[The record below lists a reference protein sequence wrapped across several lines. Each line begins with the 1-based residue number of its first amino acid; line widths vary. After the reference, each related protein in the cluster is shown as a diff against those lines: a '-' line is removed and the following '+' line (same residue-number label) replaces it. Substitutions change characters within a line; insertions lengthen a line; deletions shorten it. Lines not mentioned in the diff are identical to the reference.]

1 MTKSGFYK
9 NGKSHEDGGIP
20 VLVDGS
26 KEIEVEL
33 HEYKLCNNA
42 IESTKI
48 FEFKDKTNKEILDEI
63 FEYANCEFKQNEAN
77 SGDFIICK
85 LAVLDKKKRNITGT
99 AKEIINV
106 MQSEKSCNVT
116 NDSQEFKDGGEINK
130 GYEAK
135 YDNDETYTK
144 WKNLVN
150 MSKSELEKF
159 YNSEDG
165 KNAGLSSS
173 EAKSQGIDSGRESAR
188 WIMKMKDT
196 PKSEWS
202 SDMWRWAKKQI
213 SFISRMSG
221 MKGDLYDDKGSK
233 TRKHTS
239 LLIWGHNPEKFN
251 NGGNIKSYS
260 EDKYDDNG
268 NICYWKT
275 YTLNNSSIS
284 IDYCLDNFFKIDA
297 IGTKELS
304 RRQGDATKLVRYVK
318 EIAVRN
324 NFDRIDVNLPID
336 ENTPRKEYS
345 LEDYK
350 KAVSFYKK
358 NGFKFYKNSTVKMF
372 IELKTKEN
380 ENTNGK
386 TEIDTSSN
394 KLLIEK
400 AILYISEGIRT
411 AEKEPRE
418 YKKNELIDL
427 EAKLCYNF
435 AVANKLWITDIDVLG
450 LPLSGGG
457 NENELYYEEKTGII
471 SKVNN
476 LLNHGASVLNFL
488 KYIQYHNLLFEANS
502 YNLIGFTGFDN
513 EANNIKNAIPYVMP
527 IISQIYVTE
536 SVKASI
542 NEIKKYMQIIGFEK
556 VDEFTYKNS
565 KYIVSDLRPRNV
577 LKDSEGNIHVID
589 NIIKTNEMQIGGEI
603 IEIKP
608 ALEDVYNEYWFRSF
622 SLNSAKM
629 DLEIYSAISTDNKD
643 RYFKIRYISVD
654 ELEKRKGYATKLLNK
669 AKELAVKTNYNKID
683 LTLPTDE
690 FGIENYTS
698 KDYNIA
704 VSFYKKNGF
713 EFVENSDKKMTLKL
727 DVDKY
732 NNGGS
737 LKLMKWYIDWYKGIS
752 DKMNIT
758 LSLPNVLSPFKE
770 NNVVIMDLFEKID
783 QTIDAKIYLQEII
796 NKADEY
802 KVTLYLEPIPRYK
815 YFLDDAEKIRRISKE
830 YLISYYEKFGFELT
844 NNGQFMKRNF
854 KEKFKGGGEIKSNKT
869 KPIRFEAGKK
879 LTEAEKKEVYKN
891 LNDSYKVNH
900 RPYTEENDKIVWL
913 DDASYYMTKS
923 DITGRL
929 LRWYIYLPD
938 GSIAHP
944 TEVFGASVNMSEIDR
959 VQKNIESN
967 EFWAKKEY
975 DKVIESLKK
984 QDEISKI
991 VDAIDTAINNGA
1003 KFKEEYSSDDIGKR
1017 NKRVRLLF
1025 ENGNNLSIPEYVI
1038 NTKDSYLGL
1047 DKSDLV
1053 KHKIGEVRNKFLS
1066 HQLSEIDWEKF
1077 YNEFAK
1083 IKTNEMENKEN
1094 IEYKGYNIYPYKTVN
1109 NNFYGVQS
1117 NENLK
1122 NGIKKGFGDALV
1134 DNIDEAK
1141 KIVESQII
1149 DLKRKED
1156 EEILNLKSQLEKEN
1170 EEINNKNRNKL
1181 DDVILF
1187 NNNGFKI
1194 VLEKSK
1200 FTPLQVGKIN
1210 KSLDTKYKSSNG
1222 VIYTLRER
1230 LGSGDFIGKSVSGGV
1245 FNRNYY
1251 NSLGS
1256 YKEQEKYEA
1265 NLEKKK
1271 VYDFETKD
1279 NTFIEVPKV
1288 LYDAINF
1295 YNETEKEDL
1304 QKGIKVES
1312 EHKETAKKLYNQ
1324 EITPEQAPE
1333 SIAKEHLE
1341 ESPKYYDELEK
1352 MESKLKT
1359 GSEDI
1364 LKIAL
1369 KDVISVN
1376 KYANLDYT
1384 EAKILYSL
1392 NPKKLNEDDNWQF
1405 DAITQTDEILKSL
1418 YNMDY
1423 ISYEDNGKYDLSE
1436 LGKDFIKSVD
1446 ARIETLNSVEQ
1457 GLDLFPQEAN
1467 ILEHKEDKLYN
1478 DIKSCL
1484 ISEGEDDTSYIFEG
1498 KEFINATSGHNERW
1512 KFVSFFKYGAVIEHI
1527 AKNRLTTKKE
1537 NIKITFDELRQM
1549 YKDDDISID
1558 GVKDY
1563 NTLNNCL
1570 KLLSKCIDIID
1581 LNDSMK
1587 TEIESH
1593 NETKKE
1599 LKNHKLEKELKAKK
1613 DRENRELADELM
1625 ILNKSILDSL
1635 NIESNGTLY
1644 EDKNLQYKYKEAM
1657 DKFMFTAIPSD
1668 KLPLDKEVHD
1678 ILEDENEH
1686 LLNQYLYLSGIFGE
1700 KEKTKWIEFLKNLK
1714 PKSKEY
1720 FLNENIYLE
1729 NKEPETVNVPET
1741 ILPKDG
1747 SDIYINMPK
1756 MGHLAE
1762 KNITLKY
1769 DNNNFTFDIYS
1780 DNKKTGTITEREVLN
1795 NIENGLY
1802 KVIKQTSEQK
1812 EWKDAISTFEELI
1825 SIGGSESELK
1835 EWNEAIDTFKMLL
1848 GDDAE
1853 NESKSD
1859 YDKAYENY
1867 YNEIINSGKPIKEQL
1882 KLIDKWIKENVP
1894 KYNAEK
1900 FAKGGD
1906 IGNESHEELERMQME
1921 SQFGKLN

>member
-159 YNSEDG
+159 YNSVEG
-165 KNAGLSSS
+165 KEAGLSPE

-239 LLIWGHNPEKFN
+239 LLIWGHNPEKYN

-297 IGTKELS
+297 IVTKEKS
-304 RRQGDATKLVRYVK
+304 RRGGDASKLIDYVK

-643 RYFKIRYISVD
+643 RYFKIRYIGID

-669 AKELAVKTNYNKID
+669 AKELALKTNYDKID

-690 FGIENYTS
+690 
-698 KDYNIA
+698 DYNIA

-713 EFVENSDKKMTLKL
+713 KFYPKSTTKMFYNLKEKFNNVGEIKIDEF
-727 DVDKY
+727 
-732 NNGGS
+732 NNDGS

-758 LSLPNVLSPFKE
+758 LSLPNILTPFKE
-770 NNVVIMDLFEKID
+770 KNVVIMDLFEKID

-815 YFLDDAEKIRRISKE
+815 YFLDDAGKIRRISKE

-844 NNGQFMKRNF
+844 PNRQFTKRNF
-854 KEKFKGGGEIKSNKT
+854 KEKFKGGGE
-869 KPIRFEAGKK
+869 
-879 LTEAEKKEVYKN
+879 L
-891 LNDSYKVNH
+891 
-900 RPYTEENDKIVWL
+900 
-913 DDASYYMTKS
+913 
-923 DITGRL
+923 
-929 LRWYIYLPD
+929 
-938 GSIAHP
+938 
-944 TEVFGASVNMSEIDR
+944 
-959 VQKNIESN
+959 
-967 EFWAKKEY
+967 
-975 DKVIESLKK
+975 
-984 QDEISKI
+984 
-991 VDAIDTAINNGA
+991 
-1003 KFKEEYSSDDIGKR
+1003 
-1017 NKRVRLLF
+1017 
-1025 ENGNNLSIPEYVI
+1025 
-1038 NTKDSYLGL
+1038 
-1047 DKSDLV
+1047 
-1053 KHKIGEVRNKFLS
+1053 
-1066 HQLSEIDWEKF
+1066 
-1077 YNEFAK
+1077 
-1083 IKTNEMENKEN
+1083 KTNEMENKE
-1094 IEYKGYNIYPYKTVN
+1094 
-1109 NNFYGVQS
+1109 
-1117 NENLK
+1117 LK
-1122 NGIKKGFGDALV
+1122 
-1134 DNIDEAK
+1134 
-1141 KIVESQII
+1141 
-1149 DLKRKED
+1149 
-1156 EEILNLKSQLEKEN
+1156 
-1170 EEINNKNRNKL
+1170 
-1181 DDVILF
+1181 
-1187 NNNGFKI
+1187 
-1194 VLEKSK
+1194 
-1200 FTPLQVGKIN
+1200 
-1210 KSLDTKYKSSNG
+1210 
-1222 VIYTLRER
+1222 
-1230 LGSGDFIGKSVSGGV
+1230 
-1245 FNRNYY
+1245 
-1251 NSLGS
+1251 
-1256 YKEQEKYEA
+1256 
-1265 NLEKKK
+1265 
-1271 VYDFETKD
+1271 
-1279 NTFIEVPKV
+1279 
-1288 LYDAINF
+1288 
-1295 YNETEKEDL
+1295 
-1304 QKGIKVES
+1304 KGIKVES
-1312 EHKETAKKLYNQ
+1312 EHKETAEKLYNQ
-1324 EITPEQAPE
+1324 EIKPDQAAE
-1333 SIAKEHLE
+1333 SIAKEHLA
-1341 ESPKYYDELEK
+1341 ESPNYYDELEK
-1352 MESKLKT
+1352 MEDKLKT
-1359 GSEDI
+1359 EEYKSD
-1364 LKIAL
+1364 KI
-1369 KDVISVN
+1369 
-1376 KYANLDYT
+1376 YT
-1384 EAKILYSL
+1384 
-1392 NPKKLNEDDNWQF
+1392 
-1405 DAITQTDEILKSL
+1405 
-1418 YNMDY
+1418 
-1423 ISYEDNGKYDLSE
+1423 
-1436 LGKDFIKSVD
+1436 
-1446 ARIETLNSVEQ
+1446 
-1457 GLDLFPQEAN
+1457 
-1467 ILEHKEDKLYN
+1467 

-1484 ISEGEDDTSYIFEG
+1484 IEDVDDENSYIFEG
-1498 KEFINATSGHNERW
+1498 KEFINKESGRNERW
-1512 KFVSFFKYGAVIEHI
+1512 KIISFFKYGVNVSHLVNF
-1527 AKNRLTTKKE
+1527 KLTNKSE
-1537 NIKITFDELRQM
+1537 NEKLTFDEIRAA
-1549 YKDDDISID
+1549 YKDGLIEID
-1558 GVKDY
+1558 GIE
-1563 NTLNNCL
+1563 NETILNNCL
-1570 KLLSKCIDIID
+1570 KLLTKCVDVIDA
-1581 LNDSMK
+1581 NEATKS
-1587 TEIESH
+1587 EIEKH
-1593 NETKKE
+1593 NLSKQEIEKLKSKILEIEEKSKKE
-1599 LKNHKLEKELKAKK
+1599 VEKLVEP
-1613 DRENRELADELM
+1613 
-1625 ILNKSILDSL
+1625 
-1635 NIESNGTLY
+1635 IE
-1644 EDKNLQYKYKEAM
+1644 
-1657 DKFMFTAIPSD
+1657 I
-1668 KLPLDKEVHD
+1668 
-1678 ILEDENEH
+1678 I
-1686 LLNQYLYLSGIFGE
+1686 
-1700 KEKTKWIEFLKNLK
+1700 
-1714 PKSKEY
+1714 
-1720 FLNENIYLE
+1720 
-1729 NKEPETVNVPET
+1729 EPET
-1741 ILPKDG
+1741 
-1747 SDIYINMPK
+1747 IN
-1756 MGHLAE
+1756 E
-1762 KNITLKY
+1762 IEE
-1769 DNNNFTFDIYS
+1769 S
-1780 DNKKTGTITEREVLN
+1780 SER
-1795 NIENGLY
+1795 
-1802 KVIKQTSEQK
+1802 K
-1812 EWKDAISTFEELI
+1812 EFLEAINTFEELI
-1825 SIGGSESELK
+1825 KLGGTDAEIK
-1835 EWNEAIDTFKMLL
+1835 EWQEAVETLKMLL
-1848 GDDAE
+1848 
-1853 NESKSD
+1853 
-1859 YDKAYENY
+1859 
-1867 YNEIINSGKPIKEQL
+1867 
-1882 KLIDKWIKENVP
+1882 
-1894 KYNAEK
+1894 
-1900 FAKGGD
+1900 
-1906 IGNESHEELERMQME
+1906 
-1921 SQFGKLN
+1921 